1 MPSLI
6 NSDDGAVSGAAGIKT
21 TGSND
26 GLLNLQS
33 NGSTIVAI
41 TGSGISVTGTVTQT
55 GVSTFAAGTA
65 AAPAIT
71 FTGDTNT
78 GIYSPGADTIAFA
91 EGGTEALRINS
102 SAQVEFTAGS
112 ASTPS
117 VTFTGDTNTGIYSP
131 GADRIGFAEGGAQVG
146 EFDAS
151 SNFLFNSG
159 YGSVAIAYG
168 CRAWVNFNGT
178 TNVGGFCTIRASG
191 NVSSVADNGVGLY
204 TVNFA
209 NAFPDA
215 NYSLVATTEIVPTS
229 SSTRSGYTLGI
240 RFGTTPTASSVSLV
254 SKNGANTA
262 ANAAEVDTN
271 YANIAVFR

>member
-6 NSDDGAVSGAAGIKT
+6 NSDDGVVSGSAGIKT

-78 GIYSPGADTIAFA
+78 GIYSPGAD
-91 EGGTEALRINS
+91 
-102 SAQVEFTAGS
+102 
-112 ASTPS
+112 
-117 VTFTGDTNTGIYSP
+117 
-131 GADRIGFAEGGAQVG
+131 RIGFAEGGVQAG

-151 SNFLFNSG
+151 GNFLFNSG
-159 YGSVAIAYG
+159 YGSAAIAYG

-178 TNVGGFCTIRASG
+178 GTVAIRASA
-191 NVSSVADNGVGLY
+191 NVSSITDNAVGNY
-204 TVNFA
+204 TVNFTIA
-209 NAFPDA
+209 MP
-215 NYSLVATTEIVPTS
+215 
-229 SSTRSGYTLGI
+229 
-240 RFGTTPTASSVSLV
+240 
-254 SKNGANTA
+254 
-262 ANAAEVDTN
+262 DTN
-271 YANIAVFR
+271 YAMLTAGNGSTASDPATTNALIGQCSNTTQNTGDCTVKNLYGTGGTAFDVAKICVAIFR

>member
-78 GIYSPGADTIAFA
+78 GIYSPGAD
-91 EGGTEALRINS
+91 
-102 SAQVEFTAGS
+102 
-112 ASTPS
+112 
-117 VTFTGDTNTGIYSP
+117 
-131 GADRIGFAEGGAQVG
+131 RIGFAEGGTQVG

-151 SNFLFNSG
+151 GNFKFNSG
-159 YGSVAIAYG
+159 YGSVATAYG

-178 TNVGGFCTIRASG
+178 GAVAIRASG
-191 NVSSVADNGVGLY
+191 NVTSITDNGVGDY
-204 TVNFA
+204 TVNFTTA
-209 NAFPDA
+209 MPDA
-215 NYSLVATTEIVPTS
+215 NYCSIVTAGTNGLTSNNQTLSTS
-229 SSTRSGYTLGI
+229 SVRFWTNLAGTGNIDSTT
-240 RFGTTPTASSVSLV
+240 VS
-254 SKNGANTA
+254 
-262 ANAAEVDTN
+262 NA
-271 YANIAVFR
+271 IFR

>member
-6 NSDDGAVSGAAGIKT
+6 NSDDGVVSGAAGIKT

-55 GVSTFAAGTA
+55 GVATFAAGTA

-168 CRAWVNFNGT
+168 CRAWVNFIGVGT
-178 TNVGGFCTIRASG
+178 VSIRASG
-191 NVSSVADNGVGLY
+191 NVS
-204 TVNFA
+204 T
-209 NAFPDA
+209 
-215 NYSLVATTEIVPTS
+215 I
-229 SSTRSGYTLGI
+229 TLGTVL
-240 RFGTTPTASSVSLV
+240 FGAIGN
-254 SKNGANTA
+254 KGGI
-262 ANAAEVDTN
+262 EVDSTGSN
-271 YANIAVFR
+271 PTTTTTRLRTYTGSAAQADCVAVYVSIFR